1 MFQAGLRVE
10 KKGRTKYEDPW
21 RWGHEVLYWDKAVR
35 KGVWELFACR
45 PLRLASIDRA
55 FPLESVVGGSLKE
68 TRSGRR
74 VQVSAKEKTSSLKK
88 IIRFLFIGFWE
99 SIYRRKQQREL
110 YNYHAFSPPLRR
122 DQLVYFPRYRWI
134 RKGKDSARNNQED
147 KARPNAAGREA

>member
-68 TRSGRR
+68 TLYPKWEESSGKRKRENKLFKEDNPFSVYRLLGVNLQEEAAEGTVQLPRLLSTPQARSAR
-74 VQVSAKEKTSSLKK
+74 L
-88 IIRFLFIGFWE
+88 L
-99 SIYRRKQQREL
+99 
-110 YNYHAFSPPLRR
+110 PPISM
-122 DQLVYFPRYRWI
+122 DQ
-134 RKGKDSARNNQED
+134 KGKR
-147 KARPNAAGREA
+147 